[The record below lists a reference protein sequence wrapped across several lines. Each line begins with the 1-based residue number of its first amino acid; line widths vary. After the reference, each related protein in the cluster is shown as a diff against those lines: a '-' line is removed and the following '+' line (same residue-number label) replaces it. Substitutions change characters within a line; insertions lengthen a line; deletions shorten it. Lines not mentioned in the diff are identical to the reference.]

1 MASPNVTVNPEDLRI
16 LRELARRKLD
26 AVAHP
31 DNVARRALWLAHDA
45 GRGERPLVLAESH
58 VSFADL
64 PASQTQ
70 CAEQWARDLEWGLR
84 FDLWQFE
91 VMKDDHVLEPWVN
104 TGWRVSTTDY
114 GVQTKTTWAD
124 RVSGNVSSRH
134 WDPPLTDLPR
144 DLDLLK
150 PRSFSVDRETSL
162 AWRDHLAE
170 VFDGTLGVRIR
181 GGFWW
186 TTGLTWSAIDL
197 IGLEQFMLAMAI
209 DGESIHRLMAFLS
222 EDLMEYTSW
231 LEAEGL
237 FTLNNEN
244 DYIGSGS
251 MGYTASLPAEGY
263 TPAAPARPRD
273 LWTLCESQETVSV
286 SPSMFE
292 EFVFQYQRP
301 IAERFGACYYGCCEP
316 VNNRWH
322 VIKKLKN
329 LRRVSVSPWCDEAF
343 MAEALGR
350 GIAFS
355 RKPNPALVST
365 ERWDE
370 EAIVED
376 LRTTLQAAAG
386 CSLELIMKDVHTLA
400 GEPMRLARWVEL
412 AKQGIDRWW
421 AR

>member
-1 MASPNVTVNPEDLRI
+1 
-16 LRELARRKLD
+16 
-26 AVAHP
+26 
-31 DNVARRALWLAHDA
+31 
-45 GRGERPLVLAESH
+45 
-58 VSFADL
+58 
-64 PASQTQ
+64 
-70 CAEQWARDLEWGLR
+70 
-84 FDLWQFE
+84 
-91 VMKDDHVLEPWVN
+91 
-104 TGWRVSTTDY
+104 
-114 GVQTKTTWAD
+114 
-124 RVSGNVSSRH
+124 
-134 WDPPLTDLPR
+134 
-144 DLDLLK
+144 
-150 PRSFSVDRETSL
+150 
-162 AWRDHLAE
+162 
-170 VFDGTLGVRIR
+170 
-181 GGFWW
+181 
-186 TTGLTWSAIDL
+186 
-197 IGLEQFMLAMAI
+197 
-209 DGESIHRLMAFLS
+209 
-222 EDLMEYTSW
+222 
-231 LEAEGL
+231 
-237 FTLNNEN
+237 
-244 DYIGSGS
+244 
-251 MGYTASLPAEGY
+251 
-263 TPAAPARPRD
+263 
-273 LWTLCESQETVSV
+273 
-286 SPSMFE
+286 MFE